1 MQVLDESEVTVH
13 FCKNVF
19 WSSMQHLHLTK
30 RFNWAMFS
38 KSFECENIEFVKTGL
53 HFTKSCFWKKKLFI
67 ASAILRFSLFLL
79 EKNHRTTIEQKHKVK
94 IVNAS

>member
-19 WSSMQHLHLTK
+19 WSSMQHLHLTP

-38 KSFECENIEFVKTGL
+38 KSLKCENIEIVKTGL
-53 HFTKSCFWKKKLFI
+53 HFTKSCFWKKLFI

-79 EKNHRTTIEQKHKVK
+79 EKNHTTTIEQKHKVK